1 MSDPLSYKL
10 KKKFDRYIHDPI
22 IAIVIL
28 PFFVIL
34 KILPYKISSFICG
47 CLLFLIAPF
56 SKYQKR
62 VLHNLNIAFPKKSKR
77 EKIQISKQ
85 FWFNFGQIIGELPHI
100 DKLINSE
107 KLVTI
112 GHEKIQNGPAILI
125 GAHLANWE
133 FLLRVGEVSGRRVG
147 FVYRPINNWILNKL
161 QFARNSKI
169 DADFFKKG
177 RLAAIG
183 MANKLKNGEVIGL
196 TNDQILREGIMV
208 PFFGKKAPTPHA
220 AAIMSL
226 KWDVPIFMVRL
237 ERIDMF
243 NFKMTIEDEIKI
255 KTNKKF
261 DDKVYKLTE
270 VISQRIEQW
279 IIERPEQWLW
289 AHRRWG
295 K

>member
-22 IAIVIL
+22 IAIIIL

-47 CLLFLIAPF
+47 YLLFLIAPF

-62 VLHNLNIAFPKKSKR
+62 VLNNLNIAFPEKSKR

-255 KTNKKF
+255 KTNKTF